1 MTYTWMKKPVLV
13 ARLWSRRCCWNLAL
27 RSADTATSVNMRCSL
42 FVNSYPHAAFSLQY
56 YETQSGYNIHI
67 VSFILCDRH
76 RRDYGYAPV
85 DHGLLLLHGCA
96 ELVDESAGEGARVV
110 LLEHVL
116 VVHVLEHHD
125 GGGQLVVHVG
135 VGGRAPP
142 QQAVAVPRQQLGRRP
157 RRAAA
162 VHHRAARLRP
172 TLYSYIC
179 TGTFGLRESHASALL
194 GRLDRSDTTA
204 ELYTDVKQP
213 QRCWWGRT
221 LSSAPTKACAPPNTS
236 LNSLLY
242 LPCSVSIAFTK
253 CYASHVDIADDAVRT
268 MRISGRSCMSF
279 YTRQTK
285 IRYVRCVRCG
295 PVDAY
300 FLIRATCA
308 RNVPKYLL
316 VFLQQL
322 IMRKYPRAKFSCFV
336 IVIKIKL
343 MSIQKNS
350 RAKFVNVKF
359 TYMGYFE
366 EGLTKGGSLVV
377 SPRTVGEWG

>member
-1 MTYTWMKKPVLV
+1 MFVSVPTTQEEILVRGNAYVKKQ
-13 ARLWSRRCCWNLAL
+13 R
-27 RSADTATSVNMRCSL
+27 
-42 FVNSYPHAAFSLQY
+42 PHLS
-56 YETQSGYNIHI
+56 T
-67 VSFILCDRH
+67 VM
-76 RRDYGYAPV
+76 
-85 DHGLLLLHGCA
+85 
-96 ELVDESAGEGARVV
+96 
-110 LLEHVL
+110 
-116 VVHVLEHHD
+116 
-125 GGGQLVVHVG
+125 
-135 VGGRAPP
+135 
-142 QQAVAVPRQQLGRRP
+142 
-157 RRAAA
+157 
-162 VHHRAARLRP
+162 
-172 TLYSYIC
+172 
-179 TGTFGLRESHASALL
+179 ESHASALL

-213 QRCWWGRT
+213 QR
-221 LSSAPTKACAPPNTS
+221 
-236 LNSLLY
+236 
-242 LPCSVSIAFTK
+242 

-343 MSIQKNS
+343 MSIQKSIFMKVVCNHEYNHVFKYRLLITSHPIYNS